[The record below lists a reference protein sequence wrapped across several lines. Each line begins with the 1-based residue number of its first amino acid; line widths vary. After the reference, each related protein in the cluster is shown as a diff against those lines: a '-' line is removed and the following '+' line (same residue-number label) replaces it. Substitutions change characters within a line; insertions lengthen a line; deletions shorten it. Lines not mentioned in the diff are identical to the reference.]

1 MFPKKTMIQPGV
13 GYTYTNGPGGMSLVI
28 DDPYIPPSDFPFK
41 VISSKSGSDYLVRV
55 IPGTINNI
63 EPTMNTPPVQLS
75 AVPPPT
81 LNIGNSASP
90 TTVYIYLK
98 MPVAASGT
106 PPAFPDAPEIIHD
119 TTAQTSTDTEAYLL
133 LAIVD
138 NSTGVVTQYVSGSQ
152 WGERYKCG
160 ANDAVYYFGR
170 I

>member
-13 GYTYTNGPGGMSLVI
+13 GYTYTNGPAGLSLVI

-81 LNIGNSASP
+81 LNIGYSASP
-90 TTVYIYLK
+90 QTVYIYLQ
-98 MPVAASGT
+98 MPVGASGT
-106 PPAFPDAPEIIHD
+106 PPPFPDNPIVIHD
-119 TTAQTSTDTEAYLL
+119 TAAQTSDDNTAYLL
-133 LAIVD
+133 LASVD
-138 NSTGVVTQYVSGSQ
+138 NSTGAVSQYVSGSQ
-152 WGERYKCG
+152 WGDRLKCG
-160 ANDAVYYFGR
+160 SNPAEYFFSMV
-170 I
+170 